1 MLRNICVSLF
11 LQADLDVC
19 VACALLSICDLHQSS
34 VGAAGWSRSVINLWF
49 ASGLCSTL
57 FLIVLFFYWFWFSL
71 YLIIKAC
78 APGFF
83 SVWVDVFILYCMD
96 VCVQFCVV
104 LLLLCLFHLVFP
116 AVFFSVWVDVFSL
129 DCMDVCVQFCVV
141 LLLLCLFHLVF
152 PDISNFLF
160 YFI

>member
-34 VGAAGWSRSVINLWF
+34 VGAAGLSRSVINLWF

-116 AVFFSVWVDVFSL
+116 AVFFSMSG
-129 DCMDVCVQFCVV
+129 CVQFRLYGCMCSV
-141 LLLLCLFHLVF
+141 LRCAPAFVSLPFSF
-152 PDISNFLF
+152 SR
-160 YFI
+160 YF